1 MNKYI
6 YNINRNKR
14 SKTRDALAKFI
25 NGLSIS
31 NMDSIRS
38 QLGLLSLISCQTD
51 EISRELGVK
60 HSYIKSKYLDTF

>member
-25 NGLSIS
+25 YGLSIS

-51 EISRELGVK
+51 EISLELGVK
-60 HSYIKSKYLDTF
+60 HEY